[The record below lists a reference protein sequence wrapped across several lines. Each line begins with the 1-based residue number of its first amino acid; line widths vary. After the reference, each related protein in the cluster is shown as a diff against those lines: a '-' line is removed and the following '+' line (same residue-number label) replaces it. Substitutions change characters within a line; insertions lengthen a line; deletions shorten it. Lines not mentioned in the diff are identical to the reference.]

1 MLIEFLRRC
10 FFIKISIKGYLKN
23 ITENT
28 QELIDTQSIKKD
40 NKISYIID
48 NTKYI
53 LIIENNKV
61 TLLRENNEFSNGIIF
76 IENSTTTSEYYLK
89 ESSYS
94 LEFNIETTKLII
106 NKNKID
112 ITYKVI
118 ESENI
123 YNYVLEMSDSI

>member
-1 MLIEFLRRC
+1 M
-10 FFIKISIKGYLKN
+10 FFIKINIKGYLKN

-106 NKNKID
+106 DKNKID

>member
-1 MLIEFLRRC
+1 M
-10 FFIKISIKGYLKN
+10 FFIKINIKGYLKN

-94 LEFNIETTKLII
+94 LEFNIETNKLII